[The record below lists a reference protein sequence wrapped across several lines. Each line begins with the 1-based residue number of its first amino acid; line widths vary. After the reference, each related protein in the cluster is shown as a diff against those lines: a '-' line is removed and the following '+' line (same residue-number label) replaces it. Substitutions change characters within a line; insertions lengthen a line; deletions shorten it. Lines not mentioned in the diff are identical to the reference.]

1 MTRHDTDRHDPGRP
15 ADDGGTDATD
25 RRGLPRWQLFETATI
40 LLDSQFDIQCRLRDV
55 SGSGLAAETALHPE
69 VGDEAVLYV
78 RALGRFHARVAR
90 VADGHVAFRFL
101 IDDERQIVL
110 LQRLERRLI
119 EQAEREGLAL
129 PTRH

>member
-1 MTRHDTDRHDPGRP
+1 
-15 ADDGGTDATD
+15 
-25 RRGLPRWQLFETATI
+25 
-40 LLDSQFDIQCRLRDV
+40 
-55 SGSGLAAETALHPE
+55 
-69 VGDEAVLYV
+69 
-78 RALGRFHARVAR
+78 